1 MGLININPKNLAMT
15 STSKGVTK
23 NLGGDMEKMK
33 KIWIIVIIALLAS
46 GTAVAMGVNH
56 YKKLSTAT
64 DIEKE
69 LNPSEPIIIANES
82 IEKSEEI
89 PGTPQGQKEPG
100 SSPPSGEEI
109 EKRQAELDK
118 LHEITMND
126 SKVQELIE
134 GKSYTV
140 TSGGMTSADIG
151 EIILKIDEKHY
162 IITIDLN
169 SETVE
174 SVEEFEE
181 QKVPK

>member
-1 MGLININPKNLAMT
+1 
-15 STSKGVTK
+15 
-23 NLGGDMEKMK
+23 MEKMK

-46 GTAVAMGVNH
+46 GTAVAIVAMGANH

-69 LNPSEPIIIANES
+69 LNQSEPIIIVNES

-89 PGTPQGQKEPG
+89 PGTPQDQKEPG

-118 LHEITMND
+118 LHEIAMYD

-140 TSGGMTSADIG
+140 TSGGMTSADMG

-169 SETVE
+169 SETVK

-181 QKVPK
+181 QRVPAK

>member
-1 MGLININPKNLAMT
+1 MG
-15 STSKGVTK
+15 
-23 NLGGDMEKMK
+23 KMK
-33 KIWIIVIIALLAS
+33 KIWVICIIALLAS
-46 GTAVAMGVNH
+46 GTAVAIVAMCFEH
-56 YKKLSTAT
+56 YKKLSMAT
-64 DIEKE
+64 DIEKGSIS
-69 LNPSEPIIIANES
+69 SEPIIIVNES
-82 IEKSEEI
+82 NKSEEI
-89 PGTPQGQKEPG
+89 SEDISQNQKEPG
-100 SSPPSGEEI
+100 SGSPSGGEI